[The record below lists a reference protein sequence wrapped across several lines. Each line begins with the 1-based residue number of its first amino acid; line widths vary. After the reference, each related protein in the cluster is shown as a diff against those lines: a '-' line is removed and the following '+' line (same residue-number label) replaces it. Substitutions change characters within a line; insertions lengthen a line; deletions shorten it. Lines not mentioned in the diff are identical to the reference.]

1 MGMTTIERVESN
13 PLRLIWIGWWVTL
26 VTVSDLYLVPPLLPN
41 FLTKFDV
48 DLASGAW
55 IVAIYQ
61 LGAATVVL
69 GSGLLV
75 DRIGCRLVLS
85 GSMIVFGM
93 GEALSAL
100 SPSYSV
106 FLMARCMV
114 GAGSAAASLALT
126 TYVGLHIEY
135 RLRGKIM
142 GFIGTAYFLGISFG
156 PLVTTQIADRT
167 NVETLFW
174 TYTVLAWVGAAHS
187 AFSLQPDKR
196 HEIGKRWR
204 DFAVVG
210 RNRGFWGI
218 VIVQTFFSLGVVPMI
233 HFFGKWLE
241 TTHGLSTQQRG
252 FVFAIGG
259 IPIVL
264 GSPIGGW
271 ISDRFGKKPFFALV
285 TLIMAT
291 LTCSMPYMETSLVG
305 VVVLFASVGFVAAT
319 RYSAYHALST
329 RLIEHAYLGHLLA
342 MRNFLNY
349 LVTAGGVVLMGMVY
363 DSSLDSGYIRMGWL
377 TSIFLVTSVPFLVRM
392 IPREP
397 EEEIHSEE
405 AAVAEA

>member
-1 MGMTTIERVESN
+1 MGMTTTERLEKN

-26 VTVSDLYLVPPLLPN
+26 VTVSDLYFIPPLFPN
-41 FLTKFDV
+41 FLTKFEVDV
-48 DLASGAW
+48 AVGAW

-75 DRIGCRLVLS
+75 DRIGCRLVLA
-85 GSMIVFGM
+85 GSMILFGM

-100 SPSYSV
+100 SPNFSV
-106 FLMARCMV
+106 FLAARCMV

-126 TYVGLHIEY
+126 TYIGLHIDY

-156 PLVTTQIADRT
+156 PLITTQIADRA

-174 TYTVLAWVGAAHS
+174 TYTFLAWIGAAHS
-187 AFSLQPDKR
+187 AFSLQPDR
-196 HEIGKRWR
+196 CHTVGKRWR
-204 DFAVVG
+204 DFAVVC
-210 RNRGFWGI
+210 RNQGFWGI
-218 VIVQTFFSLGVVPMI
+218 VIAQTFFSLGVVPMI

-241 TTHGLSTQQRG
+241 TAHGLDTQHRG

-264 GSPIGGW
+264 GSPMGGW
-271 ISDRFGKKPFFALV
+271 ICDRIGKKPFFAFV
-285 TLIMAT
+285 TLVMAP
-291 LTCSMPYMETSLVG
+291 LTCSMPYMDTSLVG
-305 VVVLFASVGFVAAT
+305 VVLLFSGVGFVAAT

-329 RLIEHAYLGHLLA
+329 RLIEQPYLGHLLA
-342 MRNFLNY
+342 LRNFINY
-349 LVTAGGVVLMGMVY
+349 LVTAGGVVLMGWVY
-363 DSSLDSGYIRMGWL
+363 DSSAESGYIRMGWMTTL
-377 TSIFLVTSVPFLVRM
+377 FLIASVPFLLKM

-397 EEEIHSEE
+397 EEEGVPAE
-405 AAVAEA
+405 AVAAEA